1 MMRVLLKDFLD
12 KNMKRDIEAIKKLCS
27 FINNFD
33 GETHT
38 TLSNEVYFKGKLVYK
53 YTKTITCNH

>member
-1 MMRVLLKDFLD
+1 MRGI
-12 KNMKRDIEAIKKLCS
+12 RDIEAIKKLCS

-38 TLSNEVYFKGKLVYK
+38 TLNNEVYFEGKLVYK
-53 YTKTITCNH
+53 YTKTETA